1 MGSGIVTRLRY
12 MLKRLYTPRNV
23 LFRSPVSFNRKMH
36 FCGSGS
42 ISIGEYTR
50 NRGDVLIESVQKS
63 SAIVIGQ
70 NTFFNQNC
78 IIVCRKKIT
87 IGNDCIFGPNVCV
100 YDHDHLLTKNR
111 VHRYD
116 FIDSE
121 IYIGNNV
128 WFGAN
133 AVILRGSTIGD
144 GAVIGAGS
152 VIKGSIP
159 PHTVVHPSNQL
170 VYQPIKN
177 EEKENETH

>member
-1 MGSGIVTRLRY
+1 MGFGIVARIRY
-12 MLKRLYTPRNV
+12 ILKRIRTPGNV
-23 LFRSPVSFNRKMH
+23 IFQPPVAFTEKLH
-36 FCGSGS
+36 FCGAGS

-50 NRGDVLIESVQKS
+50 NRGDVLIESVQKN

-87 IGNDCIFGPNVCV
+87 IGNDCMFGPNVCI
-100 YDHDHLLTKNR
+100 YDHDHLFTKNG

-116 FIDSE
+116 CVDGE
-121 IYIGNNV
+121 IHIGNNV
-128 WFGAN
+128 WCGAN
-133 AVILRGSTIGD
+133 AVILRGSMIGD
-144 GAVIGAGS
+144 GAVIGAGC

-170 VYQPIKN
+170 VYRPILN
-177 EEKENETH
+177 EEKGN